1 MEKAK
6 NMLISPH
13 RKPNKLFYSSRLFVF
28 FILLELFFVQRV
40 SSEQLE
46 TPKQITYQLDI
57 VWKKKIKDGKVIEEK
72 TEPQKFLGESFQY
85 LIEHL
90 DTKDPVLKKFIGKDL
105 MEQKKLAVL
114 NITSQGN
121 IYLADVSTAGNV
133 FLLSVFPR
141 QKTIAVSI
149 QYWWSYED
157 VVILWQG
164 FGKYH

>member
-1 MEKAK
+1 
-6 NMLISPH
+6 MLICRYKKH
-13 RKPNKLFYSSRLFVF
+13 KMVFYLSSLIVF
-28 FILLELFFVQRV
+28 SIFFELSLVK
-40 SSEQLE
+40 SSASGQMEIPEQI
-46 TPKQITYQLDI
+46 KYQLDI
-57 VWKKKIKDGKVIEEK
+57 VWKKKIKNGSVIEEK
-72 TEPQKFLGESFQY
+72 AEPQKFLDEYFQY
-85 LIEHL
+85 RIEKLNTKEPILKKYIGKKLIE
-90 DTKDPVLKKFIGKDL
+90 
-105 MEQKKLAVL
+105 EKKLVVL

-133 FLLSVFPR
+133 FLLSVFPK

>member
-1 MEKAK
+1 ML
-6 NMLISPH
+6 NMLIGPY
-13 RKPNKLFYSSRLFVF
+13 RKPNKVFYLSSLLVF
-28 FILLELFFVQRV
+28 CIFFELFLVQGA

-46 TPKQITYQLDI
+46 TPKQITYQLDT
-57 VWKKKIKDGKVIEEK
+57 VWKKKIKDGRVIEEK
-72 TEPQKFLGESFQY
+72 MEPQKFLDESFQY
-85 LIEHL
+85 RIEHL
-90 DTKDPVLKKFIGKDL
+90 NTKEPVLKKFIGKDL
-105 MEQKKLAVL
+105 IEQKKLVVL

-133 FLLSVFPR
+133 FLLSVFPK